1 MTAPSRVLVTGITG
15 FIGSHVAIQL
25 LEKGYEV
32 VGTLRNPNRTDSIQE
47 SIAKH
52 TKHTDRLSFAQAE
65 LMDAESWKQAM
76 KGIEYV
82 MHVASPISTTTPKDE
97 NEMIIPAREGTLNVL
112 RAATE
117 AGVKRV
123 VITSSVAA
131 ISYNDARG
139 SHAKFTEED
148 WTDIANPSVNAY
160 IKSKTLAERAAWD
173 FIRQQAGAP
182 ELATVNPSLV
192 LGPVLEKDLGSSAVL
207 VKRLLDGSFPA
218 LPKLGFPI
226 VDVRSVA
233 DLHLLAMEKEEAAGE
248 RFIAGG
254 AFMWMDE
261 IAQILKEAYPSRKV
275 PIGKLPNFLFR
286 LMALFDA
293 QTRSVLGELN
303 TPRPVDIS
311 KAQNLLGWKPIA
323 EKEAVLATAE
333 SLMKYGVI

>member
-32 VGTLRNPNRTDSIQE
+32 VGTLRNPNRIDSIQE
-47 SIAKH
+47 AIAKH
-52 TKHTDRLSFAQAE
+52 TQHTNRLSFVQAE

-82 MHVASPISTTTPKDE
+82 IHVASPISTTTPKEE

-139 SHAKFTEED
+139 SNAKFTEED

-173 FIRQQAGAP
+173 FVRQQAGAP

-192 LGPVLEKDLGSSAVL
+192 LGPVLEKDFGSSAVL

-218 LPKLGFPI
+218 LPKLGFPV

-254 AFMWMDE
+254 EFMWMEE
-261 IAQILKEAYPSRKV
+261 IAQILKEAYPDRKV
-275 PIGKLPNFLFR
+275 PTGKLPNFLFR
-286 LMALFDA
+286 LMSLFDA

-311 KAQNLLGWKPIA
+311 KAQNLLGWKPIS
-323 EKEAVLATAE
+323 EKEAIVATAE
-333 SLMKYGVI
+333 SLMKYGII

>member
-47 SIAKH
+47 AIAKH

-139 SHAKFTEED
+139 SNAKFTEED
-148 WTDIANPSVNAY
+148 WTDIVNPSVNAY

-173 FIRQQAGAP
+173 FVRQQAGAP

-192 LGPVLEKDLGSSAVL
+192 LGPVLEKDFGSSAVL

-254 AFMWMDE
+254 KFMWMDE
-261 IAQILKEAYPSRKV
+261 IAKTLKEAYPNRKV
-275 PIGKLPNFLFR
+275 PTGKLPNFLFR

-311 KAQNLLGWKPIA
+311 KAQNLLGWKPIE
-323 EKEAVLATAE
+323 EKEAILATAE

>member
-32 VGTLRNPNRTDSIQE
+32 VGTLRNRNRTDSIKE
-47 SIAKH
+47 AIAKH

-97 NEMIIPAREGTLNVL
+97 NEMIVPAREGTLNVL

-139 SHAKFTEED
+139 SNAKFTEED

-173 FIRQQAGAP
+173 FVGQQAGAP

-192 LGPVLEKDLGSSAVL
+192 LGPVLEKDFGSSAVL

-218 LPKLGFPI
+218 LPKLGFPV

-233 DLHLLAMEKEEAAGE
+233 DLHLLAMEKKEAAGE

-254 AFMWMDE
+254 KFMWMDE
-261 IAQILKEAYPSRKV
+261 IAKTLKEAYPDRKV
-275 PIGKLPNFLFR
+275 PTGKLPNFLFR

-311 KAQNLLGWKPIA
+311 KAQNLLGWKPID
-323 EKEAVLATAE
+323 EKEAIVATAE
-333 SLMKYGVI
+333 SLMKYGIL